1 MCFSK
6 SSHYD
11 FTLEAMIY
19 LELTFVKSSR
29 CVSHLLFMQVGVQL
43 FQDHLLKRLPLLH
56 CAAFSQRPVDCV
68 KVYFWDPHSVPLT
81 YHLSSV
87 SLIPHD
93 RNCYCLMI
101 SLEVE

>member
-1 MCFSK
+1 MPLVLYLKGHQHAQSHLGSCVFSK

-19 LELTFVKSSR
+19 FELTFVKSSR

-68 KVYFWDPHSVPLT
+68 KFISGIPFCSIDLSV
-81 YHLSSV
+81 
-87 SLIPHD
+87 
-93 RNCYCLMI
+93 
-101 SLEVE
+101 